1 MNVCFSYAVGNH
13 HSLSLKKNIVWLN
26 SVCEPTKRKQK
37 VLDAYIEVW
46 VILRGKR
53 SLLSMVPLV
62 GDIHMIGKLSNF
74 QSLTDISVI
83 WQLRILQHQLFGGRF
98 QWEKY
103 CSWCSSTPTALARR
117 RIVESIS
124 FNPKTTPE
132 WVINGKRCVLVL
144 NCRSHPSSVGRIFI
158 SASLFL
164 SCSLIVYAFVAERVS
179 QNLWN
184 EIIPF

>member
-83 WQLRILQHQLFGGRF
+83 WQLRIF
-98 QWEKY
+98 
-103 CSWCSSTPTALARR
+103 
-117 RIVESIS
+117 SIS
-124 FNPKTTPE
+124 
-132 WVINGKRCVLVL
+132 CLVGGFSEKSIAVDAAVHQQRWLAGGSLKAFHLILKQPL
-144 NCRSHPSSVGRIFI
+144 N
-158 SASLFL
+158 
-164 SCSLIVYAFVAERVS
+164 E
-179 QNLWN
+179 
-184 EIIPF
+184 